1 MVTFS
6 SPLNVQK
13 SPKKPHPLS
22 VHSGDENRP
31 QEEEIKE
38 EEKMDTSLPQPRPS
52 PEIKEEVME
61 TALCMSCDKA
71 ILSCDSHVIL
81 RYFSSIIAKF
91 RLCLLLFGKLP
102 VKGSYNSIST
112 APIGLS

>member
-38 EEKMDTSLPQPRPS
+38 EEKMDTSLPQSQPL
-52 PEIKEEVME
+52 PEIKEVVK

-71 ILSCDSHVIL
+71 ILSCDSRVIL

-102 VKGSYNSIST
+102 VKGSYKSIST
-112 APIGLS
+112 ASIGLS

>member
-38 EEKMDTSLPQPRPS
+38 EKMDTSLPQSQPP
-52 PEIKEEVME
+52 PEIKEVVK

-71 ILSCDSHVIL
+71 ILSRDSHVIL
-81 RYFSSIIAKF
+81 RYFSSTIAKY

-102 VKGSYNSIST
+102 VKGSYKSIST